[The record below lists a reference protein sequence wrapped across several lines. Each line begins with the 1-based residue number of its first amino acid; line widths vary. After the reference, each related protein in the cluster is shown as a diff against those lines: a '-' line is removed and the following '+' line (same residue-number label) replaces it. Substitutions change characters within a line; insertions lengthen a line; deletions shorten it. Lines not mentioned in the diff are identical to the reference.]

1 MLSFCVILLL
11 DGYVSEWFV
20 VVARIESDQNGSV
33 ECGSVSGP
41 LYIDRLPKERVKH
54 AVQCVLSAS
63 K

>member
-1 MLSFCVILLL
+1 MLAFCVILLL

-20 VVARIESDQNGSV
+20 VVRIESDRNGSV
-33 ECGSVSGP
+33 QCGSVSGQ